1 MNQIKEVIMKK
12 IALIGAS
19 GLVGSAILKESLRR
33 GHLLTAIV
41 RHPDKITIKDPG
53 LQIKQGDVLSGQSVP
68 ELISGADVVISAYNP
83 GWTNP
88 NIADETT
95 RAYDSIIQGV
105 KKAKIPR
112 LLIVGGAG
120 SLYVAPE
127 KRLMDTGVIPES
139 FMPAIKALAGVL
151 YGLQQDG
158 NELDWTFFSPAGNI
172 APGERTGKFRL
183 GKDDLIVDEKGESHI
198 SVEDYAMAMLNEV
211 EVPEHH
217 RERFTIGY

>member
-1 MNQIKEVIMKK
+1 MKK

-33 GHLLTAIV
+33 GHSVTAIV
-41 RHPDKITIKDPG
+41 RNPDRITLKDTG
-53 LQIKQGDVLSGQSVP
+53 LQIKQGDVLSAESVP

-88 NIADETT
+88 NIAEETT
-95 RAYDSIIQGV
+95 RAYKQIIQGV
-105 KKAKIPR
+105 KQAKIPR

-120 SLYVAPE
+120 SLYVSPG
-127 KRLMDTGVIPES
+127 KKLMDTGVIPES
-139 FMPAIKALAGVL
+139 FMPAINALAEVL
-151 YGLQQDG
+151 YSLQKDG
-158 NELDWTFFSPAGNI
+158 AELDWAFFSPAGDI

-211 EVPEHH
+211 ETPEHH

>member
-1 MNQIKEVIMKK
+1 MKK

-33 GHLLTAIV
+33 GHSVTAIV
-41 RHPDKITIKDPG
+41 RNPDRITLKDTG
-53 LQIKQGDVLSGQSVP
+53 LQIKQGDVLSAESVP

-88 NIADETT
+88 NIAEETT
-95 RAYDSIIQGV
+95 RAYEQIIQGV
-105 KKAKIPR
+105 KQAKIPR

-120 SLYVAPE
+120 SLYVSPG
-127 KRLMDTGVIPES
+127 KKLMDAGVIPES
-139 FMPAIKALAGVL
+139 FMPAINALAEVL
-151 YGLQQDG
+151 YSLQKDG
-158 NELDWTFFSPAGNI
+158 AELDWAFFSPAGDI

-211 EVPEHH
+211 ETPEHH